1 MDSREE
7 LVVASYNVHG
17 CVGLDRSMDPHR
29 VAAVIAELDASI
41 VGLQEVDARPSD
53 SEGLGQLEALARDA
67 GFTWTDGPT
76 MERPDGRYGNALLTK
91 IPPREIRHID
101 LSMPER
107 EPRGAIDAEFEYG
120 DTRIR
125 VVVAHLGLRPWERR
139 AQCDRLLRNIGPDGS
154 YDLSLLL
161 GDFNEWWAAGPLLRR
176 LHRAFGR
183 TRGVRSFPARAPL
196 FSLDRIWVKPAR
208 AVREI
213 RAHRSALA
221 RQASD
226 HLPVT
231 ARIELA
237 PKDSPTQRTS

>member
-1 MDSREE
+1 MGSRDE

-29 VAAVIAELDASI
+29 VAAVITELNASI

-53 SEGLGQLEALARDA
+53 SEGLGQLEVLARDA

-76 MERPDGRYGNALLTK
+76 MQRPDGRYGNALLTK
-91 IPPREIRHID
+91 IPPCEVRHID
-101 LSMPER
+101 LSMPGR
-107 EPRGAIDAEFEYG
+107 EPRGAIDAEFEHG
-120 DTRIR
+120 STRIR
-125 VVVAHLGLRPWERR
+125 VVVAHLGLRPGERR
-139 AQCDRLLRNIGPDGS
+139 AQCERLLRSIEPDES
-154 YDLSLLL
+154 HDLSLLL
-161 GDFNEWWAAGPLLRR
+161 GDFNEWWAAGRLLRR
-176 LHRAFGR
+176 LHREFGR

-221 RQASD
+221 RRASD
-226 HLPVT
+226 HLPVVG
-231 ARIELA
+231 RIEL
-237 PKDSPTQRTS
+237 SPRRSPDQRPA